1 MFAMWTGENVVIA
14 EFGKGEIFGEMSMDR
29 RAAFGDG
36 DRHRGYRF
44 MCLTGLMVL
53 SGIGTAFGPPPRR

>member
-1 MFAMWTGENVVIA
+1 MTELHVVTLLA
-14 EFGKGEIFGEMSMDR
+14 SATEIVC
-29 RAAFGDG
+29 AFGDG